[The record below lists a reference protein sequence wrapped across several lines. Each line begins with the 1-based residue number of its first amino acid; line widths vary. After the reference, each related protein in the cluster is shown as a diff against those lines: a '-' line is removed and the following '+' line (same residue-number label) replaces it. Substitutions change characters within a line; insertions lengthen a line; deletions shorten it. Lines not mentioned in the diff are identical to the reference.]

1 MGSSHSITS
10 NAHTSTSPISKT
22 AATTADTDVG
32 GGSDGV
38 EGGGQRRRHSSYE
51 TSPEVE
57 EREARDRRRQG
68 YGKGNEVGG

>member
-10 NAHTSTSPISKT
+10 NARTST

-32 GGSDGV
+32 GGGDGV

-57 EREARDRRRQG
+57 EREVRDRRRQG